1 MKDQFWIFQEEKN
14 FFLRSFQRNDVHVL
28 FLLYFHYL
36 KSYQSFVWVIS
47 DLELNLTLYYK
58 DKRRIK
64 TTITFFLL
72 HSLIFLIN

>member
-58 DKRRIK
+58 DKSGLK
-64 TTITFFLL
+64 LLLLFFYCIALY
-72 HSLIFLIN
+72 F